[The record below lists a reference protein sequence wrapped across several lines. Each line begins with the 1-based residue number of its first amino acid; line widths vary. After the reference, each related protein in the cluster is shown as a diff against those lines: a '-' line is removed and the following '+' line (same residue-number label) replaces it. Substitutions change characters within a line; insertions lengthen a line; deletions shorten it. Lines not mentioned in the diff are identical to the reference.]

1 MTVINT
7 NTASINAQF
16 NLNKVNKQMEA
27 AMEQL
32 SSGKRIN
39 TASDDAA
46 GMAIASRITSEV
58 KGIEMAIRN
67 ASDGQ
72 ALIDT
77 AEGAHVEIEN
87 MLQRARELA
96 VQASNDTNSAD
107 DRASLQLEI
116 DQLLTEIDRTA
127 ANTSWAGKTLMG
139 GASGGASE
147 FSFQIG
153 TGGAASDTVSISID
167 EMSSKAIGIGT
178 TGVSG
183 GRATGDAGITFEDG
197 RLTVLGVP
205 EQGDA
210 FTFTLNGTSISA
222 TYTTTD
228 QYADDATG
236 AAAQIE
242 AAINT
247 AVAASPTDFPG
258 ISVVNN
264 NDGSLDITQSSV
276 ANIDT
281 AVVTAGSGTASI
293 DTDNNIVT
301 FTYGA
306 ATDAFTLDVN
316 GITVTV
322 AARAVTDGYTADAA
336 GTAAKFANLV
346 QQTVGLENVTATD
359 HGDGTVTIT
368 QSSAP
373 VVEAAEVTLTS
384 TSPLSVSY
392 DDTNAISVAGA
403 FVAGQTI
410 SFDLFGEEVSFV
422 TASDDGFADTLAGVA
437 SQMAAAINEA
447 GISGITAAKTSGA
460 NSVTLSADVN
470 VSGAKVDS
478 GDEFIVTTI
487 GDSASAKIHITGD
500 ADDTVAMV
508 AAGTNTAAAFADGD
522 AYTFNVAGH
531 EVKLVVDTS
540 DGYLDTAVGV
550 SQQMKDLIDD
560 LGLEGLSVAVDTT
573 ATGNNA
579 VGVTITRALTGTA
592 NSGSTVVTN
601 VTSLA
606 ADEIGDPTFSGGID
620 VSTSA
625 GAADALTR
633 IDAALLTINTQRAEL
648 GAVSNRMEHT
658 INNLSNV
665 SSNLQSGLSRIQD
678 ADFAKV
684 TGDLTKSQIMSQA
697 ATAMLAQANAS
708 KQGVL
713 SLLQG

>member
-7 NTASINAQF
+7 NTASINAQM
-16 NLNKVNKQMEA
+16 NLSKVNKEMES
-27 AMEQL
+27 AMAQL

-46 GMAIASRITSEV
+46 GMAIASRMNAEIT
-58 KGIEMAIRN
+58 GINMAIRN

-96 VQASNDTNSAD
+96 VQASNDTNSDD

-116 DQLLTEIDRTA
+116 DQILTEIDRTA

-139 GASGGASE
+139 GETGGASE

-153 TGGAASDTVSISID
+153 TGGAASDTVSVTID
-167 EMSSKAIGIGT
+167 EMSSEALGIGT

-222 TYTTTD
+222 TYTSTD
-228 QYADDATG
+228 QFADDSTG

-242 AAINT
+242 AAINA

-281 AVVTAGSGTASI
+281 AVVTAGTGTASI
-293 DTDNNIVT
+293 DSDNNIVT

-322 AARAVTDGYTADAA
+322 AARATTDGYTADAA

-359 HGDGTVTIT
+359 HGDGTVTLT
-368 QSSAP
+368 QSSVP

-392 DDTNAISVAGA
+392 DDTDAISVAGA

-437 SQMAAAINEA
+437 SQMAAAINAA

-460 NSVTLSADVN
+460 NSVTLTADVN
-470 VSGAKVDS
+470 VSGATVDS

-487 GDSASAKIHITGD
+487 GDAASVKIHITGD

-573 ATGNNA
+573 ATGNDA

-648 GAVSNRMEHT
+648 GAVSNRMDHT

>member
-1 MTVINT
+1 
-7 NTASINAQF
+7 
-16 NLNKVNKQMEA
+16 
-27 AMEQL
+27 
-32 SSGKRIN
+32 
-39 TASDDAA
+39 
-46 GMAIASRITSEV
+46 
-58 KGIEMAIRN
+58 
-67 ASDGQ
+67 
-72 ALIDT
+72 
-77 AEGAHVEIEN
+77 
-87 MLQRARELA
+87 
-96 VQASNDTNSAD
+96 
-107 DRASLQLEI
+107 
-116 DQLLTEIDRTA
+116 
-127 ANTSWAGKTLMG
+127 MG
-139 GASGGASE
+139 GETGGASE

-153 TGGAASDTVSISID
+153 TGGAASDTVSVTID

-242 AAINT
+242 AAINA

-276 ANIDT
+276 VNVDT

-293 DTDNNIVT
+293 DSDNNIVT
-301 FTYGA
+301 FTHGA

-322 AARAVTDGYTADAA
+322 AARAVTDGYSADAA

-359 HGDGTVTIT
+359 HGDGTVTLT

-460 NSVTLSADVN
+460 NSVTL
-470 VSGAKVDS
+470 
-478 GDEFIVTTI
+478 I
-487 GDSASAKIHITGD
+487 
-500 ADDTVAMV
+500 
-508 AAGTNTAAAFADGD
+508 
-522 AYTFNVAGH
+522 
-531 EVKLVVDTS
+531 
-540 DGYLDTAVGV
+540 
-550 SQQMKDLIDD
+550 
-560 LGLEGLSVAVDTT
+560 
-573 ATGNNA
+573 
-579 VGVTITRALTGTA
+579 
-592 NSGSTVVTN
+592 
-601 VTSLA
+601 
-606 ADEIGDPTFSGGID
+606 
-620 VSTSA
+620 
-625 GAADALTR
+625 
-633 IDAALLTINTQRAEL
+633 
-648 GAVSNRMEHT
+648 
-658 INNLSNV
+658 
-665 SSNLQSGLSRIQD
+665 SRC
-678 ADFAKV
+678 
-684 TGDLTKSQIMSQA
+684 
-697 ATAMLAQANAS
+697 
-708 KQGVL
+708 
-713 SLLQG
+713 

>member
-1 MTVINT
+1 
-7 NTASINAQF
+7 
-16 NLNKVNKQMEA
+16 
-27 AMEQL
+27 MEQL

-46 GMAIASRITSEV
+46 GMAISSRITSEV

-96 VQASNDTNSAD
+96 VQASNDTNSDD

-139 GASGGASE
+139 GETGGASE

-153 TGGAASDTVSISID
+153 TGGAASDTVSVTID

-242 AAINT
+242 AAINV

-264 NDGSLDITQSSV
+264 NDGSLNITQSSV
-276 ANIDT
+276 VNVDT
-281 AVVTAGSGTASI
+281 AVVVSGSGTASI
-293 DTDNNIVT
+293 DSDNNIVT
-301 FTYGA
+301 FTYGTTA
-306 ATDAFTLDVN
+306 DAFTLDVN

-322 AARAVTDGYTADAA
+322 AARAVTDGYSADAA

-359 HGDGTVTIT
+359 HGDGTVTLT

-384 TSPLSVSY
+384 TTPLSVSY
-392 DDTNAISVAGA
+392 NDSSAISVAGA

-447 GISGITAAKTSGA
+447 GISGISAAKTSGA
-460 NSVTLSADVN
+460 NSVTLTADVN

-478 GDEFIVTTI
+478 GAEFIVTTI
-487 GDSASAKIHITGD
+487 GDAASAKIHIVGD
-500 ADDTVAMV
+500 ADDTVADV
-508 AAGTNTAAAFADGD
+508 TAGTNTTAAFADGD

-573 ATGNNA
+573 ATGNSA
-579 VGVTITRALTGTA
+579 VGVTITRALNGTA
-592 NSGSTVVTN
+592 NAGSTVVTN